1 MAKSSRRFTNKP
13 ITKEETE
20 KIAKAAMRGTVE
32 KTEDVGK
39 KATKGR
45 NQKVLYVS
53 PEHHQEAKKNA
64 FLKGFSQLREYV
76 EYLID
81 KDKDL

>member
-1 MAKSSRRFTNKP
+1 MAKRRFTNKP

-20 KIAKAAMRGTVE
+20 KIAAAAMGGTTE
-32 KTEDVGK
+32 KTESVEK
-39 KATKGR
+39 KSTKGR